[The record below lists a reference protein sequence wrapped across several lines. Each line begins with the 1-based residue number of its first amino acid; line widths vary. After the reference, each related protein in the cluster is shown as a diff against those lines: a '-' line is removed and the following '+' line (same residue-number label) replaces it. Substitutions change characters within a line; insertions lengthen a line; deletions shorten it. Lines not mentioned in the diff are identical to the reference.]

1 MEKTIKIVVAGPRGR
16 MGQEAVKLVNDTEN
30 FELVAVLDRKNNGGN
45 LADLA
50 GFNGIDAPIYT
61 DIADCLQNVDADVL
75 VDLTIPETGYI
86 HTKTALQYGVRPV
99 VGTTGFSQEQL
110 NELQ

>member
-50 GFNGIDAPIYT
+50 GFN
-61 DIADCLQNVDADVL
+61 
-75 VDLTIPETGYI
+75 
-86 HTKTALQYGVRPV
+86 
-99 VGTTGFSQEQL
+99 
-110 NELQ
+110 